1 MKRFFLSSLHTHWI
15 PLSRRFAQFSERL
28 SGRPLLEQKLS
39 KRQSIVSGGLLL
51 AGGLLVAGVGEIGP
65 RSFRQAAIA
74 VPETQ
79 IARGSEPWQIA
90 SFPVEN
96 FQAYTSPYGYRGS
109 GFHYGIDIAAPT
121 GSYIRNWWEGRVV
134 EVSDDSACGTS
145 VVIESGDWTH
155 VYCHM
160 QGYVTTDRGRRV
172 FVDGAGGVRIVE
184 GQELYTGDRIGR
196 VGMTGRTTGPHL
208 HWGMRYQGDWV
219 DPGLV
224 LQAMADGQRRA
235 SLPR

>member
-1 MKRFFLSSLHTHWI
+1 MKRTFFSSLQ
-15 PLSRRFAQFSERL
+15 LFASAFSQRRRL
-28 SGRPLLEQKLS
+28 SYGA
-39 KRQSIVSGGLLL
+39 LLL
-51 AGGLLVAGVGEIGP
+51 AGGLLAFGLSEAAP
-65 RSFRQAAIA
+65 STLRQPAAA
-74 VPETQ
+74 VPDAQ
-79 IARGSEPWQIA
+79 LARSSEPWVVA

-121 GSYIRNWWEGRVV
+121 GSYIRNWWDGRVI
-134 EVSDDSACGTS
+134 EVSDGSACGTS
-145 VVIESGDWTH
+145 VVIQSGDWTH

-160 QGYVTTDRGRRV
+160 QGYVTTERGRQV
-172 FVDGAGGVRIVE
+172 FVDGAGGLRIVE
-184 GQELYTGDRIGR
+184 GQDLYTGDRIGR

-235 SLPR
+235 SLSQ

>member
-1 MKRFFLSSLHTHWI
+1 MKQLHSFSLRQAVAN
-15 PLSRRFAQFSERL
+15 LA
-28 SGRPLLEQKLS
+28 SGR
-39 KRQSIVSGGLLL
+39 RAFGGLLL
-51 AGGLLVAGVGEIGP
+51 AGGLLFAGASEVAP
-65 RSFRQAAIA
+65 RAFRQAATA
-74 VPETQ
+74 DTQ
-79 IARGSEPWQIA
+79 IAVGSEPWQIA
-90 SFPVEN
+90 SFPVEG
-96 FQAYTSPYGYRGS
+96 FQAYTSAFGYRGS

-145 VVIESGDWTH
+145 VVVESGDWTH

-160 QGYVTTDRGRRV
+160 QGYVTTEAGRRV
-172 FVDGAGGVRIVE
+172 FVDDGGGLRIAE
-184 GQELYTGDRIGR
+184 GQEMATGDRIGR

-208 HWGMRYQGDWV
+208 HWGMRYQGNWV

-235 SLPR
+235 SIQ

>member
-1 MKRFFLSSLHTHWI
+1 MKRTFFSSLQQSWAAFSTAF
-15 PLSRRFAQFSERL
+15 SGRRRFSYGA
-28 SGRPLLEQKLS
+28 
-39 KRQSIVSGGLLL
+39 LLL
-51 AGGLLVAGVGEIGP
+51 AGGLLAFGLSEAIPSGL
-65 RSFRQAAIA
+65 RKSAIA
-74 VPETQ
+74 VPEAQ
-79 IARGSEPWQIA
+79 LARGSEPWMVA

-96 FQAYTSPYGYRGS
+96 FQAYTSPYGYRSS

-121 GSYIRNWWEGRVV
+121 GSYIRNWWEGRVL

-145 VVIESGDWTH
+145 VVIQSGDWTH
-155 VYCHM
+155 IYCHM
-160 QGYVTTDRGRRV
+160 QGYVTTDRGRNV
-172 FVDGAGGVRIVE
+172 FVDGSGGLRIAE
-184 GQELYTGDRIGR
+184 GQDMYTGDRIGR

-235 SLPR
+235 FLPQ

>member
-1 MKRFFLSSLHTHWI
+1 MKRFTFSSLRQA
-15 PLSRRFAQFSERL
+15 LSRFSWPSFKQRRL
-28 SGRPLLEQKLS
+28 AYL
-39 KRQSIVSGGLLL
+39 GLLL
-51 AGGLLVAGVGEIGP
+51 AGGLFFAGLSETAP
-65 RSFRQAAIA
+65 KPFRLPATA
-74 VPETQ
+74 ETQ
-79 IARGSEPWQIA
+79 LARASEPWQIA
-90 SFPVEN
+90 SFPVEG
-96 FQAYTSPYGYRGS
+96 FQAYTSPFGYRSS

-121 GSYIRNWWEGRVV
+121 GSYIRNWWDGQVV

-145 VVIESGDWTH
+145 VIVESGDWTH

-160 QGYVTTDRGRRV
+160 QGYVTTEQGRRV
-172 FVDGAGGVRIVE
+172 FVDGGGGLRIAE
-184 GQELYTGDRIGR
+184 GQEVRTGDRIGR

-235 SLPR
+235 SR

>member
-1 MKRFFLSSLHTHWI
+1 MKRTIFSSLKAFLDA
-15 PLSRRFAQFSERL
+15 LSVAVSKKKRRFFVA
-28 SGRPLLEQKLS
+28 LLLT
-39 KRQSIVSGGLLL
+39 GGLL
-51 AGGLLVAGVGEIGP
+51 AFGFSDVGP
-65 RSFRQAAIA
+65 QSLRQPAIA
-74 VPETQ
+74 QSGEQ
-79 IARGSEPWQIA
+79 LARGSQPWQVA

-121 GSYIRNWWEGRVV
+121 GSYIRNWWEGRVI

-145 VVIESGDWTH
+145 VIVESGDWTH

-160 QGYVTTDRGRRV
+160 QGYVTTDRGRKV
-172 FVDGAGGVRIVE
+172 FVDSSGGVRIVE
-184 GQELYTGDRIGR
+184 GQDIYTGDRIGR

-235 SLPR
+235 SR

>member
-1 MKRFFLSSLHTHWI
+1 MKRTIFSSLKAFLDA
-15 PLSRRFAQFSERL
+15 LSVAVSKKKRRFFVA
-28 SGRPLLEQKLS
+28 
-39 KRQSIVSGGLLL
+39 LLL
-51 AGGLLVAGVGEIGP
+51 AGGLLALGFSDVGP
-65 RSFRQAAIA
+65 QSLRQPAIA
-74 VPETQ
+74 QSGEQ
-79 IARGSEPWQIA
+79 LARGSQPWQVA

-121 GSYIRNWWEGRVV
+121 GSYIRNWWEGRVI

-145 VVIESGDWTH
+145 VVVESGDWTH

-160 QGYVTTDRGRRV
+160 QGYVTTDRGRKV
-172 FVDGAGGVRIVE
+172 FVDSSGGVRIVE
-184 GQELYTGDRIGR
+184 GQDIYTGDRIGR

-235 SLPR
+235 SR

>member
-1 MKRFFLSSLHTHWI
+1 MKRTSFSSLRSS
-15 PLSRRFAQFSERL
+15 LSDFWRQQFS
-28 SGRPLLEQKLS
+28 Q
-39 KRQSIVSGGLLL
+39 RQSASYGSLLL
-51 AGGLLVAGVGEIGP
+51 AGGLLAVGFGEAVP
-65 RSFRQAAIA
+65 RSLRQAALA
-74 VPETQ
+74 FPEAQAEVQLADAQ
-79 IARGSEPWQIA
+79 IARSSEPWVIA

-109 GFHYGIDIAAPT
+109 GFHYGIDIAAPS

-145 VVIESGDWTH
+145 IIVESGDWTH

-160 QGYVTTDRGRRV
+160 QGYVTTEQGRRV
-172 FVDGAGGVRIVE
+172 FVDGSGGVRIVE
-184 GQELYTGDRIGR
+184 GQDLYTGDRIGR

-208 HWGMRYQGDWV
+208 HWGMRYQGEWV

-224 LQAMADGQRRA
+224 LQAMADGQRQA

>member
-1 MKRFFLSSLHTHWI
+1 MKRTPFSSLQSFLSIS
-15 PLSRRFAQFSERL
+15 SRQRFSHQRGISY
-28 SGRPLLEQKLS
+28 K
-39 KRQSIVSGGLLL
+39 GLLL
-51 AGGLLVAGVGEIGP
+51 AGSLLAVGFGEVVP
-65 RSFRQAAIA
+65 RSLRQAARA
-74 VPETQ
+74 FPEAQAEVRLANTRL
-79 IARGSEPWQIA
+79 ARGSEPWVIA

-109 GFHYGIDIAAPT
+109 GFHYGIDIAAPS

-145 VVIESGDWTH
+145 VVVESGDWTH

-160 QGYVTTDRGRRV
+160 QGYVTTDQGRRV
-172 FVDGAGGVRIVE
+172 FVDGSGGVRLVE
-184 GQELYTGDRIGR
+184 GQALYTGDRIGR

-208 HWGMRYQGDWV
+208 HWGMQYQGEWV

>member
-1 MKRFFLSSLHTHWI
+1 MKRTIFSSLKAFLDA
-15 PLSRRFAQFSERL
+15 LSVAVSKKKRRFFVA
-28 SGRPLLEQKLS
+28 
-39 KRQSIVSGGLLL
+39 LLL
-51 AGGLLVAGVGEIGP
+51 AGGLLAFGFSDVGP
-65 RSFRQAAIA
+65 QSLRQPAIA
-74 VPETQ
+74 QSGEQ
-79 IARGSEPWQIA
+79 LARGSQPWQVA

-121 GSYIRNWWEGRVV
+121 GSYIRNWWEGRVI

-145 VVIESGDWTH
+145 VVVESGDWTH

-160 QGYVTTDRGRRV
+160 QGYVTTDRGRKV
-172 FVDGAGGVRIVE
+172 FVDSSGGVRIVE
-184 GQELYTGDRIGR
+184 GQDIYTGDRIGR

-235 SLPR
+235 SR

>member
-1 MKRFFLSSLHTHWI
+1 MKRFFFDDLKAALSACADVVMPFGNRTTSH
-15 PLSRRFAQFSERL
+15 RRRIASY
-28 SGRPLLEQKLS
+28 GA
-39 KRQSIVSGGLLL
+39 LLL
-51 AGGLLVAGVGEIGP
+51 ASGLVFASAGEMTPSAFREAAVAQPEI
-65 RSFRQAAIA
+65 QIA
-74 VPETQ
+74 QTQ
-79 IARGSEPWQIA
+79 LARGSEPWGVA

-96 FQAYTSPYGYRGS
+96 FQAYTSAYGYRGS

-121 GSYIRNWWEGRVV
+121 GSYIRNWWEGRVI

-145 VVIESGDWTH
+145 VVVESGDWTH

-160 QGYVTTDRGRRV
+160 QGYVTTEGGRNV
-172 FVDGAGGVRIVE
+172 FVDGSGGVRIVE
-184 GQELYTGDRIGR
+184 GQDLYTGDRIGR

-208 HWGMRYQGDWV
+208 HWGMRYQNEWV

-235 SLPR
+235 SL

>member
-1 MKRFFLSSLHTHWI
+1 MQRTFLSSV
-15 PLSRRFAQFSERL
+15 RL
-28 SGRPLLEQKLS
+28 SLS
-39 KRQSIVSGGLLL
+39 SFVQQRFPQRHRVSCRKLLL
-51 AGGLLVAGVGEIGP
+51 AGGLVAFGFGEAVP
-65 RSFRQAAIA
+65 QSLRQAAQA
-74 VPETQ
+74 FPDAHSEVQLVDTQ
-79 IARGSEPWQIA
+79 IARSSEPWMIA

-109 GFHYGIDIAAPT
+109 GFHYGIDIAAPS

-145 VVIESGDWTH
+145 VVVESGDWTH

-160 QGYVTTDRGRRV
+160 QGYVTTDGGRRM
-172 FVDGAGGVRIVE
+172 FVDGSGGVQIVE
-184 GQELYTGDRIGR
+184 GQALHTGDRIGR

-208 HWGMRYQGDWV
+208 HWGMRYQGEWV

-224 LQAMADGQRRA
+224 LQAMADDQRRA

>member
-1 MKRFFLSSLHTHWI
+1 MKRLFLSLRASCTLFSQQ
-15 PLSRRFAQFSERL
+15 LSRYRPSQQL
-28 SGRPLLEQKLS
+28 SRKHRAL
-39 KRQSIVSGGLLL
+39 SGGLLL
-51 AGGLLVAGVGEIGP
+51 AGGLIIAGVSEIGP
-65 RSFRQAAIA
+65 RSLRQSAIA
-74 VPETQ
+74 VPDAQ
-79 IARGSEPWQIA
+79 LARSSEPWQIA

-145 VVIESGDWTH
+145 VIVESGDWTH

-160 QGYVTTDRGRRV
+160 QGYVTTEQGRRV
-172 FVDGAGGVRIVE
+172 FVDGSGGVRIVE
-184 GQELYTGDRIGR
+184 GQDLYTGDRIGR

-208 HWGMRYQGDWV
+208 HWGMRYQGEWV